1 MVSTTVS
8 RLGADRGANGASG
21 FADEN
26 YALLLKIFSGEVLR
40 VFDEKQI
47 ARDMVRSRRISGAKE
62 AQFPIIGTAA
72 AGYHEPG
79 KDISDPSVG
88 LMQEIQ
94 HAERTILIDYPLV
107 APVFMSEFDEAINHY
122 ETRSE
127 YAHQLGQS
135 LANKWDKLLLRV
147 MSKCGD
153 ATATV
158 TGTYDGHEIDQN
170 STSYTV
176 ANFIDHV
183 FDAKQKFDER
193 NVPMENRF
201 LIVPPAWEIA
211 LIKSDNKLL
220 DRDYNPDPNGSYSR
234 ATVGRMAGMTIV
246 TSNHVPFDSSAP
258 GAESGQKNSS
268 YAGTEALKVQALA
281 VTPEAVGQVSLWDME
296 VQSQY
301 SALHQGTFLMARMAC
316 GADILKPECCIPII
330 NTASGAVQGP
340 AA

>member
-1 MVSTTVS
+1 MVSTTAS
-8 RLGADRGANGASG
+8 RLGASLGVNGANG

-26 YALLLKIFSGEVLR
+26 AALLLKIFSGEVLSI
-40 VFDEKQI
+40 FDKKQI

-62 AQFPIIGTAA
+62 AQFPIIGNAA

-79 KDISDPSVG
+79 KDISDPATG

-94 HAERTILIDYPLV
+94 HAEKIIKIDYPLV
-107 APVFMSEFDEAINHY
+107 APVFVSEFDEAINHY

-127 YAHQLGQS
+127 YAHQLGQA

-158 TGTYDGHEIDQN
+158 SGSYAGVEIDAN
-170 STSYTV
+170 DASYTV
-176 ANFIDHV
+176 AEFIDDV
-183 FDAKQKFDER
+183 FQAKQTFDER
-193 NVPMENRF
+193 DVPMEDRF
-201 LIVPPAWEIA
+201 LIVPPVWEVA
-211 LIKSDNKLL
+211 LIKSDSKLL
-220 DRDYNPDPNGSYSR
+220 DRDFSPSNGSYAR
-234 ATVGRMAGMTIV
+234 ATIGRMAGMTVV
-246 TSNHVPFDSSAP
+246 TSNHVPFDATAP
-258 GAESGQKNSS
+258 GAEAGQKNSS
-268 YAGTEALKVQALA
+268 YAGAEALKVQALA

-330 NTASGAVQGP
+330 NTNAAAVQGP
-340 AA
+340 TA

>member
-1 MVSTTVS
+1 MVDTTAS
-8 RLGADRGANGASG
+8 RLGANLGLNGANG

-26 YALLLKIFSGEVLR
+26 AALLLKIFSGEVLSI
-40 VFDEKQI
+40 FDKKQI

-62 AQFPIIGTAA
+62 AQFPIIGNAA

-79 KDISDPSVG
+79 KDISDPATG

-94 HAERTILIDYPLV
+94 HAEKVIKIDYPLV
-107 APVFMSEFDEAINHY
+107 APVFVSEFDEAINHY

-127 YAHQLGQS
+127 YAHQLGQA

-158 TGTYDGHEIDQN
+158 SGSYAGFKIDADDA
-170 STSYTV
+170 SYTV
-176 ANFIDHV
+176 SEFIDDV
-183 FDAKQKFDER
+183 FLAKQTFDER
-193 NVPMENRF
+193 DVPMEDRF
-201 LIVPPAWEIA
+201 LIVPPAWEVA
-211 LIKSDNKLL
+211 LIKSDSKLL
-220 DRDYNPDPNGSYSR
+220 DRDFSPSNGSYAR
-234 ATVGRMAGMTIV
+234 ATIGRMAGMTIV
-246 TSNHVPFDSSAP
+246 TSNHVPFEATAP
-258 GAESGQKNSS
+258 GVEAGQKNSN
-268 YAGTEALKVQALA
+268 YGGADALKVQALA

-330 NTASGAVQGP
+330 NTNAAAVQGP
-340 AA
+340 TA